1 MKTRNNQSPSCKMCG
16 HMFFDREKGEYLCM
30 LKDTKTKPQDMCKK
44 YVYDIYKYEPKK
56 KSDFGKFKKEDF
68 EI

>member
-1 MKTRNNQSPSCKMCG
+1 MCG
-16 HMFFDREKGEYLCM
+16 HMFKGKENGTLWCM
-30 LKDTKTKPQDMCKK
+30 IKNAETSPGDSCKK

-56 KSDFGKFKKEDF
+56 KADFGKFKKEDF